1 MEVKNTGKGRRRGW
15 RLVTWL
21 IVGWTVVMGAL
32 GYMLYTQIGATEDA
46 DVGISTVIGMV
57 VLFVGWLFVFL
68 VLWNFWSRTKPDG
81 PAA

>member
-32 GYMLYTQIGATEDA
+32 EYMLYAQIGATRDA
-46 DVGISTVIGMV
+46 DTGISAAIGMV
-57 VLFVGWLFVFL
+57 VLFVGWLLVFL
-68 VLWNFWSRTKPDG
+68 ALWNFWSRTKPDG